1 MPAAQKRRRVRA
13 WKAKMGE
20 KPTEVEIEDSLGLRR
35 GIGPVIDTDSR
46 VEPIAFYGAAK
57 VHCGQATT
65 VTGVNRTESTVVK
78 TKCYYRCFQRKGV
91 WDSGVFPPVST
102 GPALT
107 LTSWLI
113 RWIRHL
119 IWHGETAFDYGFL
132 FSLPSALQV
141 KASAAFEPDYYTQ
154 PALGSSQLYL
164 KSSAWYRR
172 REEFFTECYD
182 LWMRNVGETVDVFE
196 NIRLLKLCSRRLQTA
211 HRYQDFKDRAVAI
224 VESLG
229 QEAIRGSTPIAVH
242 GVQLSPPATPAV
254 PHFSRGYDPK
264 RLLIVLQSPYEPVK
278 ASISSKSSKGRKGSM
293 NQGWIQRRVFYYP
306 STSGTCIRREICP
319 TGRL

>member
-20 KPTEVEIEDSLGLRR
+20 KPTEVEIEDSLRLRR

-91 WDSGVFPPVST
+91 WDSGVFPPILVDTMDPSSHLAWRNCVRLWVSLLSAFCSPSLRRWMLEE
-102 GPALT
+102 GIADGLELRVHMRT
-107 LTSWLI
+107 LEILI
-113 RWIRHL
+113 TLADHATPVCISHVPL
-119 IWHGETAFDYGFL
+119 SVGC
-132 FSLPSALQV
+132 
-141 KASAAFEPDYYTQ
+141 
-154 PALGSSQLYL
+154 SS
-164 KSSAWYRR
+164 R
-172 REEFFTECYD
+172 
-182 LWMRNVGETVDVFE
+182 ETVGYAVA
-196 NIRLLKLCSRRLQTA
+196 IRESQPDTTA